1 MSDPVGDSATASG
14 AGVNAAASAES
25 RRTAREANGWRWLPL
40 AVGVIALDQATKV
53 WMVHN
58 FRIYES
64 VHLLPVLDITLM
76 FNTGAAFSFLSDAS
90 GWQKWVF
97 VALALG
103 VGAAILG
110 WLRRLKARSQGLL
123 CCSLSLILGGAL
135 GNVIDRLRIG
145 HVVDFISA
153 HWGREY
159 YFPAFN
165 VADSAITIGAVLLLL
180 DAWREGRSAK
190 KVGV

>member
-1 MSDPVGDSATASG
+1 MSDPVADSMIAHDY
-14 AGVNAAASAES
+14 
-25 RRTAREANGWRWLPL
+25 RRVPGEANGWRWLPL
-40 AVGVIALDQATKV
+40 AAGVIILDQATKA
-53 WMVHN
+53 WMAQH

-64 VHLLPVLDITLM
+64 VHLLPVLDITLL
-76 FNTGAAFSFLSDAS
+76 FNTGAAFSFLSSAS
-90 GWQKWVF
+90 GWQKWLF

-103 VGAAILG
+103 VGVAILG
-110 WLRRLKARSQGLL
+110 WLRRLRARSQGLL
-123 CCSLSLILGGAL
+123 CCSLTLILGGAL

-145 HVVDFISA
+145 HVVDFISV

-165 VADSAITIGAVLLLL
+165 VADSAITIGAILLLL
-180 DAWREGRSAK
+180 DAWRESRSAK

>member
-1 MSDPVGDSATASG
+1 MSSTEPVHNQPQASEL
-14 AGVNAAASAES
+14 AQD
-25 RRTAREANGWRWLPL
+25 RRRVPSEANGWRWLPL
-40 AVGVIALDQATKV
+40 AIGVIVLDQATKA
-53 WMVHN
+53 WMVQH

-90 GWQKWVF
+90 GWQKWLF
-97 VALALG
+97 VMLALG

-110 WLRRLKARSQGLL
+110 WLRRLKSRSQALL
-123 CCSLSLILGGAL
+123 CCSLTLILGGAL

-153 HWGREY
+153 HWGREH

-165 VADSAITIGAVLLLL
+165 VADSAITIGAILLLL
-180 DAWREGRSAK
+180 DAWRESRSAN

>member
-1 MSDPVGDSATASG
+1 MSDP
-14 AGVNAAASAES
+14 AAKTTAES
-25 RRTAREANGWRWLPL
+25 PTLEDRRRVSSEANGWRWLPL
-40 AVGVIALDQATKV
+40 TVGVIALDQATKA
-53 WMVHN
+53 WMVQH
-58 FRIYES
+58 FRLFES
-64 VHLLPVLDITLM
+64 VHVLPVLDITLM

-90 GWQKWVF
+90 GWQKWLF
-97 VALALG
+97 IGLALA

-110 WLRRLKARSQGLL
+110 WLRRLRARSQGLL
-123 CCSLSLILGGAL
+123 CCSLTLILGGAL

-145 HVVDFISA
+145 HVVDFISV
-153 HWGREY
+153 HWGRTY

-165 VADSAITIGAVLLLL
+165 VADSAITIGAILLLL

>member
-1 MSDPVGDSATASG
+1 MSEPVLNTESAPSP
-14 AGVNAAASAES
+14 VVE
-25 RRTAREANGWRWLPL
+25 RRRVPREANGWRWLPL
-40 AVGVIALDQATKV
+40 ALAVIVLDQATKA
-53 WMVHN
+53 WMVEH

-76 FNTGAAFSFLSDAS
+76 FNLGAAFSFLADAS

-97 VALALG
+97 VVLALAVG
-103 VGAAILG
+103 VAILA
-110 WLRRLKARSQGLL
+110 WLRRLRARSQGLL
-123 CCSLSLILGGAL
+123 CCSLALILGGAL

-145 HVVDFISA
+145 HVVDFISV
-153 HWGREY
+153 HWGRGY

-165 VADSAITIGAVLLLL
+165 VADSAITIGAILLLL
-180 DAWREGRSAK
+180 DAWRESRSAN

>member
-1 MSDPVGDSATASG
+1 MSDPAPGNVQAPPQTR
-14 AGVNAAASAES
+14 E
-25 RRTAREANGWRWLPL
+25 RRRFGGEANGWKWLPL
-40 AVGVIALDQATKV
+40 SIGVILLDQATKA
-53 WMVHN
+53 WMVQH
-58 FRIYES
+58 FSIYQS
-64 VHLLPVLDITLM
+64 VHVLPVLDITLM

-90 GWQKWVF
+90 GWQKWLF
-97 VALALG
+97 VTLALG
-103 VGAAILG
+103 VGAAIVG

-123 CCSLSLILGGAL
+123 CCSLTLILGGAI

-153 HWGREY
+153 HWGRTY

-165 VADSAITIGAVLLLL
+165 VADSAITIGAILLLL
-180 DAWREGRSAK
+180 DAWRESRSAK

>member
-1 MSDPVGDSATASG
+1 M
-14 AGVNAAASAES
+14 NEQAES
-25 RRTAREANGWRWLPL
+25 SPIGAPVAGERRPFPGEANGWRWLPL
-40 AVGVIALDQATKV
+40 ALGVIVLDQATKA
-53 WMVHN
+53 WMVQHL
-58 FRIYES
+58 RMYES
-64 VHLLPVLDITLM
+64 VHVLPVLDITLL

-97 VALALG
+97 VGLALC
-103 VGAAILG
+103 VGLAILG
-110 WLRRLKARSQGLL
+110 WLRRLRARSQAWL

-135 GNVIDRLRIG
+135 GNVIDRLRMG

-153 HWGREY
+153 HWGRTY

-165 VADSAITIGAVLLLL
+165 VADSAITIGAALLLL
-180 DAWREGRSAK
+180 DAWRESRSAK